1 MRQVIGRARPR
12 DWWEWLA
19 FTGIVGACLVGALV
33 VYWLHFQDNP
43 PLVVQNDPLPVVS
56 EQTRYAPGDTIQFKF
71 DFCRRSRGEINR
83 TRRWI
88 DGLMYTEPPL
98 TIAGGE
104 RECTETA
111 LVATVPNIPPG
122 RYYVEYDVSYRVN
135 PLATRLV
142 TFRTAY
148 FEVVADDR

>member
-1 MRQVIGRARPR
+1 MRKLWHKARPR

-19 FTGIVGACLVGALV
+19 AVGVIGTFLFGMLV

-43 PLVVQNDPLPVVS
+43 PLVVNNAPLPVVG
-56 EQTRYAPGDTIQFKF
+56 EQDVYKPGDTIRFDF
-71 DFCRRSRGEINR
+71 DFCRRSRGEITR

-104 RECTETA
+104 RECVHTT
-111 LVATVPNIPPG
+111 LLATVPNIPPG
-122 RYYVEYDVSYRVN
+122 RYSVEYDLRYHVN
-135 PLATRLV
+135 PLASRLV

-148 FEVVADDR
+148 FEVVAGE